1 MPFFLTFLGPVE
13 FSLVLPLIG
22 GQPTEGQSTTAM
34 TGKEGTRTTG
44 SFLTQVWKG
53 LLLPL
58 GLGFLKGK
66 LAPLSEGKTRALLE
80 KPHSSPT
87 LPLSQQSDLLT
98 HPPPKASHTP

>member
-1 MPFFLTFLGPVE
+1 MPLFLTLLGPVE
-13 FSLVLPLIG
+13 FSLVLPLNG
-22 GQPTEGQSTTAM
+22 GQPTEGQPTTAI
-34 TGKEGTRTTG
+34 TGKEGTRMKG

-58 GLGFLKGK
+58 GLGFFKGK

-98 HPPPKASHTP
+98 HPPPRASHTP